1 MLVANANYYRALHRI
16 GKHIPFS
23 EISPWLKDEIQEA
36 YFVEPFGWQK

>member
-1 MLVANANYYRALHRI
+1 MHSTALANTSL
-16 GKHIPFS
+16 FS